1 MEREIYRGE
10 IYYARLYETVGSE
23 QSGVRPVVI
32 VQNNT
37 GNRYSKTVII
47 VPLTKKIE
55 TNEIQPTHVIV
66 KAFGNIK
73 YDSTILTEQVR
84 TIDKKRLGERIGTLP
99 HRYIKYLDEALK
111 IAQGIKNYNDIKK

>member
-73 YDSTILTEQVR
+73 YD
-84 TIDKKRLGERIGTLP
+84 
-99 HRYIKYLDEALK
+99 
-111 IAQGIKNYNDIKK
+111 

>member
-55 TNEIQPTHVIV
+55 TN
-66 KAFGNIK
+66 
-73 YDSTILTEQVR
+73 
-84 TIDKKRLGERIGTLP
+84 
-99 HRYIKYLDEALK
+99 
-111 IAQGIKNYNDIKK
+111 